1 MSYYS
6 IQSSEMR
13 SCIKNN
19 PVWLQKE
26 LNSEEFTTEEIA
38 ELVQCKNELERTEG
52 FVFLGFIGVAVV
64 IVAFIVWLA
73 YRKL

>member
-13 SCIKNN
+13 SCINNN

-52 FVFLGFIGVAVV
+52 FVFLGVIGVAVV